1 MPNSTGFIIA
11 VEFGMTYIGLAVG
24 QTVTNSA
31 TGITTLR
38 AKNGQPNWKELLDLI
53 TEFSPSLLLV
63 GFPLNMDGTE
73 SEMSKKAEIF
83 ARKLEQKTNTPTSLV
98 DERLSSKEAIEI
110 ANRGHKKNAQHNGSV
125 HEISAC
131 LIAQT
136 WLNEKKSGRYHAYQ
150 IIFYALN
157 Q

>member
-1 MPNSTGFIIA
+1 MPDSTGFIIA
-11 VEFGMTYIGLAVG
+11 VDFGLTYIGLAVG

-38 AKNGQPNWKELLDLI
+38 AKNGKPNWKELLDLI
-53 TEFSPSLLLV
+53 AEFSPSLLLV

-73 SEMSKKAEIF
+73 SEMSKKTEIF

-110 ANRGHKKNAQHNGSV
+110 ANQGHRNAHHNGSV

-136 WLNEKKSGRYHAYQ
+136 WLNENKS
-150 IIFYALN
+150 
-157 Q
+157 

>member
-11 VEFGMTYIGLAVG
+11 VDFGLTYIGLAVG

-83 ARKLEQKTNTPTSLV
+83 
-98 DERLSSKEAIEI
+98 EA
-110 ANRGHKKNAQHNGSV
+110 KKNAKKV
-125 HEISAC
+125 TISSHR
-131 LIAQT
+131 
-136 WLNEKKSGRYHAYQ
+136 NPKKKPNHD
-150 IIFYALN
+150 
-157 Q
+157 

>member
-11 VEFGMTYIGLAVG
+11 VDFGLTYIGLAVG
-24 QTVTNSA
+24 QKVTNSA

-38 AKNGQPNWKELLDLI
+38 AKNGKPNWKELLDLI
-53 TEFSPSLLLV
+53 DEFSPSLLLV

-73 SEMSKKAEIF
+73 SEMSKKTEIF
-83 ARKLEQKTNTPTSLV
+83 ARKFEQKTNTPTSLV
-98 DERLSSKEAIEI
+98 DERLSSKEAFEI
-110 ANRGHKKNAQHNGSV
+110 ANRGHENAHPIGSV

-136 WLNEKKSGRYHAYQ
+136 WLNENKS
-150 IIFYALN
+150 
-157 Q
+157 

>member
-1 MPNSTGFIIA
+1 MPNPTGFIIA
-11 VEFGMTYIGLAVG
+11 VDFGLTYIGLAVG

-31 TGITTLR
+31 TGIATLR
-38 AKNGQPNWKELLDLI
+38 AKSGKPNWKELADI
-53 TEFSPSLLLV
+53 VAEFSPSLLLV
-63 GFPLNMDGTE
+63 GLPLNMDGTE

-83 ARKLEQKTNTPTSLV
+83 ARKLEQKTKTPTSLV

-110 ANRGHKKNAQHNGSV
+110 ANRGRKKAHHDGSV

-136 WLNEKKSGRYHAYQ
+136 WLNENKY
-150 IIFYALN
+150 
-157 Q
+157 